1 MMDVLQLAV
10 GVALVAAA
18 WLIPRRT
25 AGAGMV
31 PGMALLLDVAPALL
45 TAILLAVITGRP
57 LFGGLV
63 VFALGAGFTI
73 ADRAMRETLREPVVF
88 QAMSELPQVFT
99 HPHLYLPFA
108 GPGLV
113 IGGAVAAVAAG
124 VAILVFVPPV
134 WNPAPLS
141 GLAAALA
148 IGVAYWRLGCPPLL
162 ARTADLFRRLEI
174 SGDPA
179 VDAATL
185 GPFTMLLVH
194 CTIARAERGARQQ
207 ALKPN
212 PTPFVAGGARKGP
225 IVVVQCESFFDAR
238 RLSPLVPPELLSG
251 FAECCRSGAMH
262 GGLVV
267 PGWGANT
274 MRAEFA
280 FLTGIPEVELGL
292 DRFNPYYA
300 LARVPIASHVWRLRE
315 AGYRTICLH
324 PFDRRFFRRDLV
336 MPALGF
342 ERFLGH
348 EALGGAKAPPY
359 QPDPAL
365 ARQVLRVLDEE
376 GPDSFV
382 FVITMGNHGPW
393 LDRNTPLDPVVA
405 ECLDPSAVPQGPEL
419 LRYLNGLHR
428 SDEMLRILMAGLA
441 ERHPDA
447 VLALYGDH
455 LPSLPQ
461 TFEHF
466 GFTELHSD
474 YVIWPGTGGVPRR
487 VDLPAHLLGQA
498 VVEAAIGH
506 DRETAKVPQRA
517 AR

>member
-1 MMDVLQLAV
+1 MELLQLAV
-10 GVALVAAA
+10 GLALVVAA
-18 WLIPRRT
+18 WLIPRHT
-25 AGAGMV
+25 AGTRPVFGA
-31 PGMALLLDVAPALL
+31 ALGLDVAPALV
-45 TAILLAVITGRP
+45 TAILLTVITGRP

-63 VFALGAGFTI
+63 VFALGVGFTI

-113 IGGAVAAVAAG
+113 IGGAAGAVIAG
-124 VAILVFVPPV
+124 LAILVFVPPV
-134 WNPAPLS
+134 WDPAPLS
-141 GLAAALA
+141 GLAVALV
-148 IGVAYWRLGCPPLL
+148 IGIAYWRLGCPPLL
-162 ARTADLFRRLEI
+162 ARIADLFRRLDI
-174 SGDPA
+174 SGDPTL
-179 VDAATL
+179 DAATL

-194 CTIARAERGARQQ
+194 CTIARAERRDRQQ

-212 PTPFVAGGARKGP
+212 PASFVAGRARKGP

-251 FAECCRSGAMH
+251 FAECCRSAAMH

-280 FLTGIPEVELGL
+280 FLTGIPEAELGY

-300 LARVPIASHVWRLRE
+300 LARVPIASHAWQLRE

-342 ERFLGH
+342 ERFLGR
-348 EALGGAKAPPY
+348 EALDGTNAPPY
-359 QPDPAL
+359 QPDPDL
-365 ARQVLRVLDEE
+365 AHQVLRVLDQE

-393 LDRNTPLDPVVA
+393 LDRETPLDRVVA
-405 ECLDPSAVPQGPEL
+405 GCLDPEAVPQGQEL
-419 LRYLNGLHR
+419 LRYLDGLRR
-428 SDEMLRILMAGLA
+428 SDEMLRILMTGLA
-441 ERHPDA
+441 ARHPDA
-447 VLALYGDH
+447 ILVLYGDH
-455 LPSLPQ
+455 LPSLPHA
-461 TFEHF
+461 FEHF

-474 YVIWPGTGGVPRR
+474 YVIWPGAGGITRH

-498 VVEAAIGH
+498 VVEAAIGGG
-506 DRETAKVPQRA
+506 RETEKVPQRA